1 MANKAGPSHL
11 LKVGEMI
18 LIGETKDSLLTFV
31 NGGCSCYMY
40 VSRLRGATTASV
52 REVELNPRRG
62 DDIKLSKW
70 GFK

>member
-1 MANKAGPSHL
+1 
-11 LKVGEMI
+11 MI
-18 LIGETKDSLLTFV
+18 LIGETKDSLMTFV
-31 NGGCSCYMY
+31 NGGAHATWMCHAFAD
-40 VSRLRGATTASV
+40 ATTASV